1 MRLKVA
7 IKETINNL
15 IFAHF
20 GQNTREGLIFALMV
34 FAVLVVL
41 LQIFHIYILAYL
53 KKFSK
58 KSKTKLDDTI
68 IEFLQKISWKFYIL
82 IALYAAVKYLT
93 LTPLIDKI
101 INYMMFIV
109 VVYYGAKFLNTLIGY
124 FAERQISKAIKE
136 DENEDTTLIT
146 VLGKIFKAIVWILA
160 ALMLLSNLGF
170 NITSLIAGLGIGG
183 IAIAFALQNILE
195 DLFSSFTIYFDKP
208 FKKGDF
214 IVIGQDMG
222 VIKNIGIKST
232 RIQTLQG
239 QELIVS
245 NKELT
250 NTRINNYKR
259 MEKRRIVFSF
269 GVEYGTSISQL
280 KKINSIVSETIKKIK
295 LSSLDRVHFK
305 EFGPSS
311 LNYEVVYYLNSN
323 DYNKYMDTQQEINFE
338 LKKRFEKEKISMAF
352 PTQTVYLRKE

>member
-109 VVYYGAKFLNTLIGY
+109 VVFIFFYGF
-124 FAERQISKAIKE
+124 
-136 DENEDTTLIT
+136 
-146 VLGKIFKAIVWILA
+146 
-160 ALMLLSNLGF
+160 
-170 NITSLIAGLGIGG
+170 
-183 IAIAFALQNILE
+183 
-195 DLFSSFTIYFDKP
+195 
-208 FKKGDF
+208 
-214 IVIGQDMG
+214 
-222 VIKNIGIKST
+222 
-232 RIQTLQG
+232 
-239 QELIVS
+239 
-245 NKELT
+245 
-250 NTRINNYKR
+250 
-259 MEKRRIVFSF
+259 
-269 GVEYGTSISQL
+269 
-280 KKINSIVSETIKKIK
+280 
-295 LSSLDRVHFK
+295 
-305 EFGPSS
+305 
-311 LNYEVVYYLNSN
+311 
-323 DYNKYMDTQQEINFE
+323 
-338 LKKRFEKEKISMAF
+338 
-352 PTQTVYLRKE
+352 